1 MAEGAAQGRLQGFA
15 QLADQPDST
24 LVQQMKAPATAT
36 PAAAELPISSQG
48 RGNRRAARIKRDGD
62 PLKLAQYKEPSFGIP
77 PFMALDQLLDSAVPW
92 LGWSGLGL
100 ALLTVVA
107 FLANWG
113 LRFRLVGVSSF
124 TLLLAVSCWAF
135 GVSYT
140 PPVVVEGAIRAP
152 VVFDNGT
159 DLVVAQA
166 PADLEAATVSAT
178 LEQLAGNLRSA
189 GRGSGTVT
197 VRLRAFETPNEGISR
212 PVILGE
218 TVRDF
223 RPGEL

>member
-1 MAEGAAQGRLQGFA
+1 
-15 QLADQPDST
+15 
-24 LVQQMKAPATAT
+24 
-36 PAAAELPISSQG
+36 
-48 RGNRRAARIKRDGD
+48 
-62 PLKLAQYKEPSFGIP
+62 
-77 PFMALDQLLDSAVPW
+77 MALDQLLISAVPW

-107 FLANWG
+107 FLAGWG

-140 PPVVVEGAIRAP
+140 PPVVVDGAIRAP
-152 VVFDNGT
+152 IVFDNGT

-166 PADLEAATVSAT
+166 PLDLEADAVSAT

-197 VRLRAFETPNEGISR
+197 VRLRAFETPRDGISR

-223 RPGEL
+223 RPGEI